1 MWNELQQTTFQTD
14 FCLGTNEFHTLEDW
28 VANVEELESCS
39 YSTALDQRFSGSIV
53 PLKHYRIDQR
63 IQSLMIEI
71 NRWLYLK
78 EHYSFDS
85 ERMRTLIE
93 IQRRVGAA
101 LWVIT
106 YGVGVSAPPPFF
118 LSKTI
123 THWDNFRANEGCLVS
138 SLNPPSDALA
148 LLLFQV
154 EAKPN
159 KYNQ

>member
-1 MWNELQQTTFQTD
+1 MKWATTNYLPNRLLLGDEWISYTWRLGGKCWGIGELQLFD
-14 FCLGTNEFHTLEDW
+14 C
-28 VANVEELESCS
+28 
-39 YSTALDQRFSGSIV
+39 SGSAIQWIHCAAETLSHRSAY
-53 PLKHYRIDQR
+53 PITNDWD
-63 IQSLMIEI
+63 QSLA
-71 NRWLYLK
+71 L
-78 EHYSFDS
+78 F
-85 ERMRTLIE
+85 ERALFIWFREDENTDRDTE
-93 IQRRVGAA
+93 TSWGGTVSNHVGC
-101 LWVIT
+101 W
-106 YGVGVSAPPPFF
+106 GVSPPPFFF